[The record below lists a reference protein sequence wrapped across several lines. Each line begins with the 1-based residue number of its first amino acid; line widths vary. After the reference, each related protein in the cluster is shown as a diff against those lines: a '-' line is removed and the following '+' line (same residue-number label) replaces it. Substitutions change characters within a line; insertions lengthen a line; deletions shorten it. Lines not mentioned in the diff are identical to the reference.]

1 MNKETTVDQDE
12 FSEED
17 WAKVAQLIKRFGE
30 DEGRA
35 MVLVNE
41 FHGHLGVYAVMGVKM
56 GLAAIEYLGVGPG
69 DVSVRSYAGMKPPVS
84 CMNDGFQVSAGATFG
99 HGLISSPATKSPE
112 PMADFKI
119 KGLTIRVRLKDDI
132 KDMISNEI
140 NYAVEQYGHKL
151 QYWKHVRDLAIK
163 CWTELDRKDIVEIT
177 EITKKK

>member
-1 MNKETTVDQDE
+1 MNKQTTVDQEE

-56 GLAAIEYLGVGPG
+56 EIAAMEYLSVGPG
-69 DVSVRSYAGMKPPVS
+69 DVSIHSYAGMQPPVS
-84 CMNDGFQVSAGATFG
+84 CMNDGFQVSTGATFG
-99 HGLISSPATKSPE
+99 HGLISSPATQFPE

-119 KGLTIRVRLKDDI
+119 GEQIIRVQLKDEI
-132 KDMISNEI
+132 KAMIISEI

-177 EITKKK
+177 EIT